1 MRLRYTALVLA
12 AALLSA
18 APASAD
24 TGFSA
29 VINGAQEVPANASP
43 GTGTATLVLNNAQ
56 TQLSYSVTY
65 QNLTSN
71 RTAAHIH
78 GPAAPGTNAGVLHG
92 LLNQTGTTSGSMNGV
107 WNLSATNVS
116 QLLNG
121 LLYINIHSVNF
132 GPGEIRGQINSNP
145 TSTRATTWGRLKT
158 LYR

>member
-18 APASAD
+18 VPASAD

-29 VINGAQEVPANASP
+29 TINGAQEVPANASP
-43 GTGTATLVLNNAQ
+43 GTGTATLVLNNSQ

-92 LLNQTGTTSGSMNGV
+92 LQNQTGTTSGSMNGV
-107 WNLSATNVS
+107 WNLSATNVT
-116 QLLNG
+116 QLFNG

-132 GPGEIRGQINSNP
+132 SPGEIRGQINSNP
-145 TSTRATTWGRLKT
+145 TSTRSTTWGRLKT